1 MNYANAVKR
10 PKTRSYIINTIK
22 SHADTEFGVEAS
34 QDILQILLQ
43 RFEIEYVFDAVQK
56 VFYLII

>member
-10 PKTRSYIINTIK
+10 PKTRAYIINTIK